1 MSANLNVAKTVGH
14 AGRVPHGDLSPK
26 QVLGAIQ
33 GGHGSQTNS
42 VRKIRKILQ
51 LWEFW
56 KCNVVICCLLFQ
68 SSPEELGF
76 KFVNPRQS
84 SLTMVNLSACRDW
97 LTQNRSASSASL
109 GWSSAFENLLTAVI
123 TLHGKRFR
131 YKL

>member
-1 MSANLNVAKTVGH
+1 MADAVGQRITAETMEELQNEKINKTFPSDFTSANLDVAKAVGH

-76 KFVNPRQS
+76 KFCESKAKQ
-84 SLTMVNLSACRDW
+84 
-97 LTQNRSASSASL
+97 
-109 GWSSAFENLLTAVI
+109 F
-123 TLHGKRFR
+123 
-131 YKL
+131 